1 MVKHKKDRDLNWRPP
16 KKGIESDESDGEII
30 TSEKVIRE
38 LDFVSSQIPLATKRR
53 RTNSEEN
60 KPIPN
65 ECEPP
70 RKRMKVHVVAKQ
82 NKVTTVTVPLKDITN
97 IAPTKDSKSVVDLT
111 FSPHSKRSR
120 NSFHKSNIVKKY
132 EDDETLK
139 DLPEE
144 ELKPP
149 TPPRVDPLTPEFKLP
164 ISPPVRK
171 ARSDGTQKNYSFF
184 GDIFKKFIPN
194 PLDWFN
200 QGYDEQLQNTVN
212 QLNPGDS
219 YVATTLPVAPAD
231 ETLGESHH
239 FAPDVLD
246 EVYLYYKRFQIPF
259 SELHLQ
265 QQVSSGAFGNG
276 M

>member
-1 MVKHKKDRDLNWRPP
+1 MNQILIFKCNRFFSRAKRNFGVFFLNEMVKYKKDRDLNWRPP
-16 KKGIESDESDGEII
+16 KKGAESDSEGEMVK
-30 TSEKVIRE
+30 SEKIIRE
-38 LDFVSSQIPLATKRR
+38 LDFVSSQTPVVTKRR
-53 RTNSEEN
+53 RMTSEEN
-60 KPIPN
+60 KLMAN

-97 IAPTKDSKSVVDLT
+97 IAPMKDSKSVVDLT
-111 FSPHSKRSR
+111 FSPHSKHHR
-120 NSFHKSNIVKKY
+120 NSFHKANIAKQIQ
-132 EDDETLK
+132 DDETLK

-164 ISPPVRK
+164 ISPPIRK

-194 PLDWFN
+194 PLEWFN
-200 QGYDEQLQNTVN
+200 QGYDEQLQNTLT

-219 YVATTLPVAPAD
+219 HVATTLPVAPAD
-231 ETLGESHH
+231 ESLGDTHH
-239 FAPDVLD
+239 FL
-246 EVYLYYKRFQIPF
+246 LLI
-259 SELHLQ
+259 S
-265 QQVSSGAFGNG
+265 
-276 M
+276 